1 MCGSVALQQF
11 IASQIDV
18 RDGYSTPMVA
28 SGFPDSRTC
37 LLHQKLQMLNVCM
50 ERRALREGGLPFS
63 MRTSEAGAAGGG
75 GESDEEFFDCWE
87 EEQRA
92 AAAAAAAGEPVGRL
106 SRLGRMLLVGSDEPL
121 YIPVTQEPVPKT
133 EDQLEDDAEVLLK
146 LGPDSELRTQMMS
159 ASLLSDAES
168 FKAANPAAQLED
180 FIRWYSPRDWI
191 EDEPIDEQDPFGR
204 RGHLSARMQIPG
216 NTWRTVWDSARPVP
230 ARRQKRLFDDTKEA
244 EKVLHFLESR
254 AIGQIAELTV
264 ATLFHV
270 ALDTA
275 KLEAATARGAIPR
288 YEETVERLTTTCCR
302 LSRENWSNGGGTGGG
317 GTGMPRVVSSRTKYE
332 LLLGELLQLES
343 SVTQVRSLARKLTD
357 SSESFASDDERQLV
371 QGLLLGD
378 ETELLE
384 GAASEIAA
392 RLLTMFAEAK
402 RAANEA
408 GTETTNAGGN
418 VCLPDP
424 VEKQFTLRLCGNT
437 VSKGPG
443 TPQFLRAIL
452 MPQEFRLC
460 GAFSRN
466 TTFY

>member
-1 MCGSVALQQF
+1 MANQRLAADQ
-11 IASQIDV
+11 
-18 RDGYSTPMVA
+18 VA

-50 ERRALREGGLPFS
+50 ERRTLRDGGLPFS

-121 YIPVTQEPVPKT
+121 YIPITQEPVPKT

-168 FKAANPAAQLED
+168 FKAANPTAQLED

-216 NTWRTVWDSARPVP
+216 NTWRTVWDGARPVP

-288 YEETVERLTTTCCR
+288 YEETIERLTTTCCR
-302 LSRENWSNGGGTGGG
+302 LSRENWSTGTGSA
-317 GTGMPRVVSSRTKYE
+317 TGMTRAVSSRTKYE

-343 SVTQVRSLARKLTD
+343 SLTQVRSLTRKLTD
-357 SSESFASDDERQLV
+357 SSESFECQLI
-371 QGLLLGD
+371 QDLLLGD
-378 ETELLE
+378 ETELPE

-392 RLLTMFAEAK
+392 RLLTMFGEAK

-408 GTETTNAGGN
+408 GTEATAAINAGGN

-424 VEKQFTLRLCGNT
+424 VEKQFTLRLSGNT